1 MSYKIY
7 HKVWCDVP
15 GCSVSPG
22 LKGDAVPPQSV
33 IPFFSQGQTRVPV
46 IPVGWTY
53 LTRAGLFVCPK
64 HAVHIT
70 VDGDTPEGMKAAKQA
85 LRVLAK

>member
-22 LKGDAVPPQSV
+22 AKGDAVPPETV
-33 IPFFSQGQTRVPV
+33 TPVFYRGQTRVPV

-53 LTRAGLFVCPK
+53 LTKVGLFVCPK
-64 HAVHIT
+64 HTVHIT
-70 VDGDTPEGMKAAKQA
+70 VDGDTPEEMAAAKQA
-85 LRVLAK
+85 MRVLSK